1 MGWDAGF
8 LLYLQENI
16 RSDVLNPV
24 MKFITHTGDKGIAL
38 IALVIILLIIPK
50 MRQVGII
57 AAVSI
62 AFEAIITN
70 LFIKNIVARTR
81 PYDSVDGLVC
91 LIGKQKDY
99 SFPSGHSGA
108 AFAVAGVLIVIAL
121 LGLPAMAEEGK
132 ITRTKMTLA
141 YKLFAVLMI
150 IYAVVLAFSRMYVGV
165 HYPTDIL
172 GGTLLGVA
180 TSFIAYFA
188 YHVTIRKISVR
199 KTRKAE
205 NA

>member
-8 LLYLQENI
+8 LLYLQDNI

-24 MKFITHTGDKGIAL
+24 MTFITHTGDKGIAL
-38 IALVIILLIIPK
+38 IALVLILLLIPK
-50 MRQVGII
+50 MRRVGII
-57 AAVSI
+57 AAISI

-70 LFIKNIVARTR
+70 IFIKNIVARTR
-81 PYDSVDGLVC
+81 PYDSVDGLVS
-91 LIGKQKDY
+91 LIEKQKDY

-108 AFAVAGVLIVIAL
+108 AFAVAGVLIVVAL
-121 LGLPAMAEEGK
+121 LGLPVAVEAGR

-165 HYPTDIL
+165 HYPTDII

-188 YHVTIRKISVR
+188 YHVAIRKISVR
-199 KTRKAE
+199 KSAKAD

>member
-8 LLYLQENI
+8 LLYLQDNI
-16 RSDVLNPV
+16 RSDVLTPV
-24 MKFITHTGDKGIAL
+24 MKFITHTGDKGIVL

-62 AFEAIITN
+62 AFEALITN

-81 PYDSVDGLVC
+81 PYDSVEGLVS
-91 LIGKQKDY
+91 LIEKQKDY

-121 LGLPAMAEEGK
+121 LGLPAVAEAGK

-150 IYAVVLAFSRMYVGV
+150 IYAAVLAFSRMYVGV

-180 TSFIAYFA
+180 TSFTAYFA
-188 YHVTIRKISVR
+188 YHVAIRKISVR
-199 KTRKAE
+199 KTLKTE

>member
-8 LLYLQENI
+8 LLYLQNNI

-24 MKFITHTGDKGIAL
+24 MTFITHTGDKGIAL
-38 IALVIILLIIPK
+38 IALVLILLLIPK
-50 MRQVGII
+50 MRRVGII
-57 AAVSI
+57 AAISI

-70 LFIKNIVARTR
+70 IFIKNMVARTR
-81 PYDSVDGLVC
+81 PYETVDGLVN
-91 LIGKQKDY
+91 LIEKQKDY

-108 AFAVAGVLIVIAL
+108 AFAVAGALIVIAL
-121 LGLPAMAEEGK
+121 LGLPVVMEAGK
-132 ITRTKMTLA
+132 ITRTKMNLT

-150 IYAVVLAFSRMYVGV
+150 IYAVILAFSRMYVGV
-165 HYPTDIL
+165 HYPTDII

-188 YHVTIRKISVR
+188 YHVAIRKISVR
-199 KTRKAE
+199 KAAKTE

>member
-57 AAVSI
+57 AAISI

>member
-38 IALVIILLIIPK
+38 IALVIILLLIPK

>member
-8 LLYLQENI
+8 LLYLQNNI

-24 MKFITHTGDKGIAL
+24 MTFITHTGDKGIAL
-38 IALVIILLIIPK
+38 IALVLILLLIPK
-50 MRQVGII
+50 MRRVGII
-57 AAVSI
+57 AAISI

-70 LFIKNIVARTR
+70 IFIKNMVARTR
-81 PYDSVDGLVC
+81 PYETVDGLVN
-91 LIGKQKDY
+91 LIEKQKDY

-108 AFAVAGVLIVIAL
+108 AFAVAGALIVIAL
-121 LGLPAMAEEGK
+121 LGLPVVVEAGK
-132 ITRTKMTLA
+132 ITRTKMNLT
-141 YKLFAVLMI
+141 YKFFAVLMI
-150 IYAVVLAFSRMYVGV
+150 IYAVILAFSRMYVGV
-165 HYPTDIL
+165 HYPTDII

-188 YHVTIRKISVR
+188 YHVAIRKISVR
-199 KTRKAE
+199 KAAKTE